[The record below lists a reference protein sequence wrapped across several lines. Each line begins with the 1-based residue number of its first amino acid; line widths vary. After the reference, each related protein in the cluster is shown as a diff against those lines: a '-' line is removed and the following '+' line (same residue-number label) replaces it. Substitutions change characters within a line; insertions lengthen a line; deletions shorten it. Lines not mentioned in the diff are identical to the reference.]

1 MAESFDTVNVKRFVF
16 GMVHL
21 FKSKNILGK
30 KNGFLSKKTF
40 ILMLLCWMIERGLLV
55 NTQLKVED

>member
-55 NTQLKVED
+55 NTQEKVED